1 MSDLISRSELLKR
14 FLVNKDGHRI
24 PERDCDNLEVTV
36 SIKDVKTIIKD
47 QPTAYDIDK
56 VVEQI
61 KSAKDEDHMVC
72 YINDKPVIEKQKAIE
87 IVKQG
92 GVSDDVCEWQSDCHL
107 ENNNPAEWLINPHK
121 PKKIFSTDIKYCPYC
136 GKKIKVVEW
145 LKEARHC
152 MEENRKAGYN
162 HGFTDG
168 FNKAVDDFV
177 ENISL
182 EISGSLIW
190 GMLVDCFKYKN
201 MNDTSDKIVDYV
213 INTTN
218 EIAEQLKAGASN
230 GTDNQ

>member
-56 VVEQI
+56 VVEELK
-61 KSAKDEDHMVC
+61 KSRAIGADCVGEGFECV
-72 YINDKPVIEKQKAIE
+72 PLFKAIE

-92 GVSDDVCEWQSDCHL
+92 VVSDDVCEWKLDGVYLHS
-107 ENNNPAEWLINPHK
+107 PHK
-121 PKKIFSTDIKYCPYC
+121 PLVSCVTDENYRYHYCPVC

-190 GMLVDCFKYKN
+190 GMIADCFKYKN

-213 INTTN
+213 INTAN
-218 EIAEQLKAGASN
+218 EIAEQLKAGENN